1 MNYPWFMDLRTGFGY
16 FISVHLAKIA
26 TYNFWG
32 TKSKVIRFCSFWY
45 QMIPIVSQACL
56 PNITSLSLLSPEQS
70 PPEIP
75 GFSAKTQIFR

>member
-32 TKSKVIRFCSFWY
+32 TNKKISQFGSFWY
-45 QMIPIVSQACL
+45 QIIPIIPRGSVPIYIQ
-56 PNITSLSLLSPEQS
+56 IGLLSSEKLAF
-70 PPEIP
+70 EI
-75 GFSAKTQIFR
+75 Q